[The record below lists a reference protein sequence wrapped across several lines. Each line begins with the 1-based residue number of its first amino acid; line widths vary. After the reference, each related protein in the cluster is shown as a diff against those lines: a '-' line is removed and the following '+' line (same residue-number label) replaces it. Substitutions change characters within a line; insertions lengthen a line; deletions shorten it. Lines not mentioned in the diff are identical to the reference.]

1 MKRSRPVDSPF
12 CSPRPDGQ
20 GALKI
25 NRILLLLVNLCL
37 ISMLPLA
44 RPFAP
49 RSLLLRR
56 RSDAYHPSSRRLRS
70 TSPSEYMQDDPFSS
84 YYQKPKRRRK
94 SAFSKS
100 LCIVPPTSLWD
111 RIQRARHVSSDPVY
125 HDWPPA
131 IRLFHPFEASE
142 FEIADAVEE
151 LDIEPF
157 EIKLDGWTIIPHV
170 EAMETEWKVSQGL
183 PELQDTQNKG
193 VSYVDPE
200 TQALI
205 AKEEEIGRRKS
216 KARKLKQAQLTKD
229 EGSVEDASADVEGGN
244 GDADDD
250 PTAATSLNNKS
261 PQQVF
266 EAQQEQYEEFNGPCI
281 LCLEPDAESQEL
293 LHDLRE
299 SLVQILDHDDY
310 FSASSAYSS
319 NYTVLQMGYRPVMP
333 ISKLPSVSLAMELA
347 QKLKGLWEPLTIP
360 VTDLHIV
367 ACLDDATDLHQESI
381 GDELAAYHPQA
392 SQYRDSAPK
401 LDSTWGCLAQIKL
414 MGEELE
420 QDEDDNSDMI
430 QRLLKEG
437 TPGGMDISMDFTVL
451 DDEDESTQDLLS
463 WLNDDEE
470 YDAGATVIIGRTH
483 LFSGEQRI
491 YPGMPASSTVDS
503 KDRKSGADGGLISGA
518 ARRRSTV
525 HRQGSLWEDGEF
537 GHRKSDYSPWS
548 KREKSERR
556 RNEDKFDYDDIDDIL
571 EDMSQEG
578 SL

>member
-1 MKRSRPVDSPF
+1 VAGD
-12 CSPRPDGQ
+12 
-20 GALKI
+20 
-25 NRILLLLVNLCL
+25 
-37 ISMLPLA
+37 PL
-44 RPFAP
+44 
-49 RSLLLRR
+49 
-56 RSDAYHPSSRRLRS
+56 
-70 TSPSEYMQDDPFSS
+70 
-84 YYQKPKRRRK
+84 
-94 SAFSKS
+94 
-100 LCIVPPTSLWD
+100 
-111 RIQRARHVSSDPVY
+111 Y

-131 IRLFHPFEASE
+131 IRLFHPFQASE

-157 EIKLDGWTIIPHV
+157 EITLDGWTIIPHV
-170 EAMETEWKVSQGL
+170 EAMEMEWKVSQHL
-183 PELQDTQNKG
+183 PDLEDTTKDNG
-193 VSYVDPE
+193 ISYVDPE

-205 AKEEEIGRRKS
+205 AKEEEIGQRKA
-216 KARKLKQAQLTKD
+216 KARRLKQAKLMK
-229 EGSVEDASADVEGGN
+229 EEGG
-244 GDADDD
+244 DQDEVLAMEDDD
-250 PTAATSLNNKS
+250 YDDSTALEYSKS

-293 LHDLRE
+293 LHDLRD

-319 NYTVLQMGYRPVMP
+319 NYTILQMGYRPIIP
-333 ISKLPSVSLAMELA
+333 ISKLSSVSVAMKLA
-347 QKLKGLWEPLTIP
+347 QKLKSLWEPLTIP
-360 VTDLHIV
+360 VSDLHV
-367 ACLDDATDLHQESI
+367 LACLDEADLVQEEI
-381 GDELAAYHPQA
+381 MDDDLVAYHPQA

-414 MGEELE
+414 MGQELE
-420 QDEDDNSDMI
+420 QDEDDNSDMVK
-430 QRLLKEG
+430 RLLDEG
-437 TPGGMDISMDFTVL
+437 TPGGMDISYDFTVL

-525 HRQGSLWEDGEF
+525 HRQGTLWKDGEF
-537 GHRKSDYSPWS
+537 GQRESDYSPWS

-556 RNEDKFDYDDIDDIL
+556 RQEDKFDYDDIDDIL
-571 EDMSQEG
+571 DDTG
-578 SL
+578 GW